1 MSRYHHNRD
10 ITALLEAA
18 QHWRDT
24 CLLNDGSLFGH
35 ESLWTP
41 EPLTELDRAFVQNPL
56 EGNESYLEKLKQQLT
71 DVSPQAAR
79 LMAELHW
86 VLLLFPHNI
95 NPSTKRELI
104 QALWAL
110 GKSPLDG
117 AHPMLS
123 DAVLAGAAHAGTAY
137 NTHRWREL
145 TFLIHIVAA
154 LKELPREQRQQKLAE
169 PWVFSEW
176 LASVPREGY
185 RQFRHMLRWLLF
197 PDTFE
202 RICTSLDK
210 REILEHFDGITL
222 KELKKLS
229 DVEIDR
235 KMLELRQRLERES
248 GEPVDFYDS
257 PWLEQ
262 WRPTPGT
269 WLMAWNPKH
278 WPWKSYQDDR
288 LKIASGENVTLP
300 WRTASTQPREGDT
313 FYLVRVGQEPR
324 GLIARGNIASAP
336 YEDDH
341 YDAERAANGETAR
354 FVDITLTDLRDP
366 DVDAYISMADL
377 QAGTTDGQNWS
388 PQGSGIE
395 IKSLSA
401 KLIGKLWEKLPPV
414 KVSTAKAESP
424 KQQAIQIARPVNTIF
439 YGPPGTGKTY
449 HLRTHLMPKYE
460 SEAKQAPT
468 GEWLEEQLANTAWWE
483 AIALALADLGG
494 NATVNDLLIHP
505 YFKAKARV
513 QGRANNPHLRQTCW
527 GALQQ
532 HTVLDSETVKTAAEK
547 RISPLIFDK
556 LHGGRWILTGDWEEA
571 GEGLR
576 EQLAQLRQG
585 PASDDARIRRHL
597 TVTFHQSYSY
607 EDFVE
612 GIRPQTTED
621 GGISYEVRDGLF
633 KAFCQRAS
641 QDPHQRYALFIDEI
655 NRGNISRIFGELI
668 TLIEADKRAWWDEEG
683 QLVEGIE
690 LVLPYSGERFGVPK
704 NLDIY
709 ATMNTADRSI
719 SLMDAALRRRFH
731 FQELMPEPKRIPGSQ
746 GDGYIPDGE
755 GGLLNL
761 RALLEAINL
770 RLRYLL
776 HRDQTFGHAYFTEV
790 KDLEALRR
798 VMVYDIIPMLAEY
811 FYDDWRQIRRVL
823 ADEGA
828 DGEQQ
833 LITAETLDPSR
844 LFPGSDDLLPE
855 RPDYRVK
862 APAEISADAIRKIY
876 ESLEGE
882 A

>member
-1 MSRYHHNRD
+1 
-10 ITALLEAA
+10 
-18 QHWRDT
+18 
-24 CLLNDGSLFGH
+24 
-35 ESLWTP
+35 
-41 EPLTELDRAFVQNPL
+41 
-56 EGNESYLEKLKQQLT
+56 
-71 DVSPQAAR
+71 
-79 LMAELHW
+79 MAELHW

-95 NPSTKRELI
+95 NPGTKRSLI
-104 QALWAL
+104 QELWLL
-110 GKSPLDG
+110 GKAPLGGD
-117 AHPMLS
+117 HPLLS
-123 DAVLAGAAHAGTAY
+123 DSVLSGAAHSGTAY

-145 TFLIHIVAA
+145 TFLIHIAEAIKA
-154 LKELPREQRQQKLAE
+154 LPKAQRQQHLAD
-169 PWVFSEW
+169 PWGFSEW

-185 RQFRHMLRWLLF
+185 RQFRHMLRWMLF
-197 PDTFE
+197 PDEFE
-202 RICTSLDK
+202 RTCTSLDK
-210 REILEHFDGITL
+210 YALLEHFEKIPL
-222 KELKKLS
+222 KRLRKMS

-235 KMLELRQRLERES
+235 LLLALRQRLENES
-248 GEPVDFYDS
+248 GEPVDFYDT
-257 PWLEQ
+257 PWIEQ
-262 WRPTPGT
+262 WRPSPGT

-278 WPWKSYQDDR
+278 WPWKTYQDDR
-288 LKIASGENVTLP
+288 LKIASDENVTLP

-336 YEDDH
+336 YEDYH
-341 YDAERAANGETAR
+341 YNAERAANGETAR

-366 DVDAYISMADL
+366 GVDAYISMADL

-395 IKSLSA
+395 IKSPSA
-401 KLIGKLWEKLPPV
+401 KLIGKLWETLPPV
-414 KVSTAKAESP
+414 KVSTAKAASP
-424 KQQAIQIARPVNTIF
+424 KQQAIQIMRPVNTIF

-449 HLRTHLMPKYE
+449 HLQQHLMPRYE
-460 SEAKQAPT
+460 SEAKTAPT
-468 GEWLEEQLANTAWWE
+468 GEWLEEQLTGTAWWE
-483 AIALALADLGG
+483 VIALALADLGG
-494 NATVNDLLIHP
+494 KATVNDLLIHP

-513 QGRANNPHLRQTCW
+513 QGRPNSPNLRATCW
-527 GALQQ
+527 GALQI
-532 HTVLDSETVKTAAEK
+532 HTVLASSTVKYAEEK
-547 RISPLIFDK
+547 RQPPLIFDK
-556 LHGGRWILTGDWEEA
+556 QPGGHWVFTGDWEEA

-576 EQLAQLRQG
+576 EKLAQLRQG
-585 PASDDARIRRHL
+585 PASDDARIKRHL

-668 TLIEADKRAWWDEEG
+668 TLIETDKRAWWDEEG
-683 QLVEGIE
+683 MLVEGIE
-690 LVLPYSGERFGVPK
+690 LVLPYSSDRFGVPK

-719 SLMDAALRRRFH
+719 ALMDAALRRRFH
-731 FQELMPEPKRIPGSQ
+731 FQELMPEPRRIPGSQ

-828 DGEQQ
+828 DVEQQ
-833 LITAETLDPSR
+833 LITVEILDPTR
-844 LFPGSDDLLPE
+844 LFPGNGDSLLE

-862 APAEISADAIRKIY
+862 LPGEISADAIRKIY
-876 ESLEGE
+876 ESLEAE

>member
-1 MSRYHHNRD
+1 MSRYNPHHEID
-10 ITALLEAA
+10 ALLNAA
-18 QHWRDT
+18 QRWRDH
-24 CLLNDGSLFGH
+24 CLLEDGSLFTDT
-35 ESLWTP
+35 SLWT
-41 EPLTELDRAFVQNPL
+41 LKHLDELERAFNQNPI
-56 EGNESYLEKLKQQLT
+56 EGGETFTDKLAMQLA
-71 DVSPQAAR
+71 DASPEAIQ
-79 LMAELHW
+79 LMAELNW
-86 VLLLFPHNI
+86 LLLLFSSNI
-95 NPSTKRELI
+95 KPDTKRSQIRQIWELSG
-104 QALWAL
+104 LPFPVDT
-110 GKSPLDG
+110 PLIAD
-117 AHPMLS
+117 H
-123 DAVLAGAAHAGTAY
+123 VLIGVGSTGTGF

-145 TFLIHIVAA
+145 VFLIDVMRAFKQLDA
-154 LKELPREQRQQKLAE
+154 STRQKLLNS
-169 PWVFSEW
+169 PWEFCDW
-176 LASVPREGY
+176 MASIPREGA
-185 RQFRHMLRWLLF
+185 RQFRHVLRFLLF
-197 PDTFE
+197 PSDFE
-202 RICTSLDK
+202 RISVTRDKTAVLESISGLPKSRIRNMLD
-210 REILEHFDGITL
+210 RELDEAL
-222 KELKKLS
+222 
-229 DVEIDR
+229 
-235 KMLELRQRLERES
+235 LELRTRLEKEY
-248 GEPVDFYDS
+248 GTDVDFYVS
-257 PWLEQ
+257 PWVDSWQ
-262 WRPTPGT
+262 QTQRS
-269 WLMAWNPKH
+269 WLMAWSPDH

-300 WRTASTQPREGDT
+300 WRTSSIQPREGET
-313 FYLVRVGQEPR
+313 LYLVRVGQEPR

-336 YEDDH
+336 YEDAH
-341 YDAERAANGETAR
+341 YDPERAANGDTAR

-377 QAGTTDGQNWS
+377 QAGTTDGQTWS

-401 KLIGKLWEKLPPV
+401 KLVGKLWEKLPPV
-414 KVSTAKAESP
+414 KVSAAKPDTP

-449 HLRTHLMPKYE
+449 HLRIHLMPRYE
-460 SEAKQAPT
+460 SQANQAPT
-468 GEWLEEQLANTAWWE
+468 GEWLEEQLANTSWWE
-483 AIALALADLGG
+483 AIALALAHLGG
-494 NATVNDLLIHP
+494 NASVNQLLIHP

-527 GALQQ
+527 GTLQQ
-532 HTVLDSETVKTAAEK
+532 HAVLDSETVKTAAEK
-547 RISPLIFDK
+547 RISPLVFDK
-556 LHGGRWILTGDWEEA
+556 QHGGRWILTGEWEEV
-571 GEGLR
+571 GEELR
-576 EQLAQLRQG
+576 EKLTQLQRG
-585 PASDDARIRRHL
+585 PASDDARIKRHL

-612 GIRPQTTED
+612 GIRPQTTEE

-633 KAFCQRAS
+633 KAFCKRAS

-719 SLMDAALRRRFH
+719 ALMDAALRRRFH

-755 GGLLNL
+755 GSLLNL
-761 RALLEAINL
+761 RALLKAINL

-776 HRDQTFGHAYFTEV
+776 HRDQTFGHAYLTDV
-790 KDLEALRR
+790 KDLDALRQ
-798 VMVYDIIPMLAEY
+798 VMVFDIIPMLAEY

-828 DGEQQ
+828 DAEQQ
-833 LITAETLDPSR
+833 LITATTLDPAQ
-844 LFPGSDDLLPE
+844 LFPGSDDLLAE

-862 APAEISADAIRKIY
+862 APDEISADAIRKIY